1 MRKKGVTKTMQ
12 ESWGRDGEG
21 AGGGEVQEKWKQ
33 RARVKTEE
41 GNKRRE
47 ERQPRRK
54 ASLDL

>member
-1 MRKKGVTKTMQ
+1 M
-12 ESWGRDGEG
+12 ESELEEEKCRR
-21 AGGGEVQEKWKQ
+21 KWKQ